1 MQWKIDKDLELNKH
15 FSSVYFS
22 SPQVWM
28 NQVVGFLKEYSE
40 GYRRD
45 TFICIYEVK
54 ATFNLKFLL
63 MVSAS
68 NRKADKFEALCL

>member
-1 MQWKIDKDLELNKH
+1 
-15 FSSVYFS
+15 
-22 SPQVWM
+22 M
-28 NQVVGFLKEYSE
+28 NQVVGVLKEYSE